1 MMSPSKDDEKRGKKP
16 MGVEN
21 FRSWIETWER
31 KDWLARIPK
40 SVDARYILGGI
51 TKKFGKEKAVLFEQ
65 VSEYSIPLVTNF
77 IFSREALAAS
87 LGIGEE
93 NFIPL
98 LQKAMEK
105 PRPCEVV
112 EKAPFKENV
121 LTKHL
126 NPLKLFPIP
135 TYHEKDAGPYITG
148 GILVAKDPET
158 GIRNVSI
165 HRIRVFEDGLMSLLI
180 LPRHLEL
187 CLQKCQKLNRPLEVA
202 VAIGVDPFSLLASQA
217 ILPFGVDELE
227 VANAMRGEESPLQ
240 LSRCA
245 TVDLEVPR
253 DSEIVL
259 EGVIDPFETRVE
271 GPFGEFP
278 RYYSPAAARPTFK
291 LSAICHR
298 NQPVY
303 YSILPAAREHL
314 LLGAIPREVSVL
326 ADVRRAAP
334 SARAV
339 HLTYGGTC
347 RYHLVISMA
356 KRHEGEPRVAMIAAM
371 VNNADIKHVVVVDED
386 IDIFD
391 MEQVEWAIATRFQG
405 DRDLLVIPRIQ
416 VSNLDP
422 SALGFGTR
430 VGFDATAPLGGL
442 TDLFKPIA
450 IPGYEDIE
458 VKDYL

>member
-1 MMSPSKDDEKRGKKP
+1 MA
-16 MGVEN
+16 VEN

-31 KDWLARIPK
+31 KGWLVRIPK
-40 SVDARYILGGI
+40 SVDARHVLGGI
-51 TKKFGKEKAVLFEQ
+51 TRKFWKEKAVLFER
-65 VSEYSIPLVTNF
+65 VTESSIPLVTNF
-77 IFSREALAAS
+77 IFSREALAES
-87 LGIGEE
+87 LGIPEQD
-93 NFIPL
+93 FIPR

-126 NPLKLFPIP
+126 NPLKIFPIP

-165 HRIRVFEDGLMSLLI
+165 HRIRVFEDGVMGLLI
-180 LPRHLEL
+180 LPRHLDQ
-187 CLQKCQKLNRPLEVA
+187 CLQKAMKLNRPLEVA
-202 VAIGVDPFSLLASQA
+202 VAIGVDPFTLLASQA
-217 ILPFGVDELE
+217 ILPFAVDELE
-227 VANAMRGEESPLQ
+227 VANAMREDIPLK
-240 LSRCA
+240 LARCA
-245 TVDLEVPR
+245 TVNLEVPA

-259 EGVIDPFETRVE
+259 EGVIDPLDTRVE

-278 RYYSPAAARPTFK
+278 RYYSPEAPRPSFK

-314 LLGAIPREVSVL
+314 LLGAIPREASVL
-326 ADVRRAAP
+326 ADVQRAVP
-334 SARAV
+334 SVQGV

-347 RYHLVISMA
+347 RYHLIVSMV
-356 KRHEGEPRVAMIAAM
+356 KKHEGEPRVAMLAAM
-371 VNNADIKHVVVVDED
+371 ANNLDIKHVIVVDED
-386 IDIFD
+386 IDIYD
-391 MEQVEWAIATRFQG
+391 MEQVEWALATRFQG
-405 DRDLLVIPRIQ
+405 DRDLLVVPRIQ
-416 VSNLDP
+416 VSSLDP

-430 VGFDATAPLGGL
+430 MGFDATAPIGGL
-442 TDLFKPIA
+442 KELFKPIA
-450 IPGYEDIE
+450 IPGYEKIDL
-458 VKDYL
+458 KDYL